1 MVTILRVIIATILR
15 VSMVTGDGQTCLLG
29 VIETVLVAPRC

>member
-15 VSMVTGDGQTCLLG
+15 VTMVTSDGQTCLL
-29 VIETVLVAPRC
+29 VVMETVLVAPRC